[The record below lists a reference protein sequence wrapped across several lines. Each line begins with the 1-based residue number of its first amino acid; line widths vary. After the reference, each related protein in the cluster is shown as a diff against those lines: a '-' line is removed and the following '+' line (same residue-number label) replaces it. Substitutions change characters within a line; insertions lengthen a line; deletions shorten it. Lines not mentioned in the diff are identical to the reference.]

1 MLRLASAVQL
11 LQVPFKCWVVSKA
24 HVSAKPARTPTSSM
38 VSYPRD
44 GSNHSGFGTIPGWE
58 REATVGLGQLWLNL
72 MARRDS

>member
-38 VSYPRD
+38 EQAVGISAIFLSFLVPAGWILSHLESYKK
-44 GSNHSGFGTIPGWE
+44 SSI
-58 REATVGLGQLWLNL
+58 A
-72 MARRDS
+72 